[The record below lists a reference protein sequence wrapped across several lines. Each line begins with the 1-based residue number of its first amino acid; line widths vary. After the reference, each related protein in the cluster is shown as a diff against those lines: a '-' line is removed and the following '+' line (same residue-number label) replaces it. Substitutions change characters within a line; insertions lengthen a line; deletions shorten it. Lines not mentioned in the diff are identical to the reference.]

1 MTDQLVGVYETVLE
15 PARDRSTPV
24 PARSAPQAGDL
35 LSALPTADDE
45 LDAAMPAGPG
55 LAAAERTETAGLAAQ
70 LRRLG
75 RHSAIYGVGGL
86 VSRVIAVIL
95 LPLYTRYLT
104 PSDYGKIETLLALTT
119 VMGLVL
125 RAGITS
131 AFFRFY
137 FDVDDDAGRLRV
149 LRTSF
154 WFTMGG
160 GTLGLALLL
169 LFASPLSSL
178 LFGTTS
184 AANLVRA
191 AGVALWATVNYEQM
205 TSLFRVEER
214 SVAFVC
220 ASLANVFITIGLT
233 LLLVVGME
241 EGALGVIV
249 GNFSGTLIVYLALL
263 GYRREQLGLQ
273 FDRKLLREMNHFG
286 LPLVPTALFLW
297 ITNFSDRFFLVK
309 LANVSE
315 AGLYSVGVRVASAM
329 VLLLTAFRMAWP
341 AFAYSISDEREARRT
356 YAYVLTYL
364 TVVTAWMALALTL
377 LSPWLVDLL
386 AAPRFAD
393 SERVVGPLAFAT
405 VSYGAYIVI
414 AIGVGRARRTQ
425 FNWVVTGAAAVVNIA
440 LNFALIPDLRD
451 DGRSDRHRRGVLDDG
466 RGNGVVVAEDLP
478 GALSVAQGRDRG
490 ARGRGSR
497 GGRQGARRRARG
509 PRPS

>member
-15 PARDRSTPV
+15 PARDRSAPV
-24 PARSAPQAGDL
+24 PVRSAPQAGDL
-35 LSALPTADDE
+35 PSALPTADDE
-45 LDAAMPAGPG
+45 LDSAMPAGPG
-55 LAAAERTETAGLAAQ
+55 LAAAERTETQPGLAAQ

-75 RHSAIYGVGGL
+75 RHSAIYGIGGL

-137 FDVDDDAGRLRV
+137 FDVEDDAGRLRV

-160 GTLGLALLL
+160 GTLGLVLLL
-169 LFASPLSSL
+169 IFASPVSSL

-273 FDRKLLREMNHFG
+273 FDRG
-286 LPLVPTALFLW
+286 
-297 ITNFSDRFFLVK
+297 SC
-309 LANVSE
+309 
-315 AGLYSVGVRVASAM
+315 
-329 VLLLTAFRMAWP
+329 
-341 AFAYSISDEREARRT
+341 AR
-356 YAYVLTYL
+356 
-364 TVVTAWMALALTL
+364 
-377 LSPWLVDLL
+377 
-386 AAPRFAD
+386 
-393 SERVVGPLAFAT
+393 
-405 VSYGAYIVI
+405 
-414 AIGVGRARRTQ
+414 
-425 FNWVVTGAAAVVNIA
+425 
-440 LNFALIPDLRD
+440 
-451 DGRSDRHRRGVLDDG
+451 
-466 RGNGVVVAEDLP
+466 
-478 GALSVAQGRDRG
+478 
-490 ARGRGSR
+490 
-497 GGRQGARRRARG
+497 
-509 PRPS
+509 